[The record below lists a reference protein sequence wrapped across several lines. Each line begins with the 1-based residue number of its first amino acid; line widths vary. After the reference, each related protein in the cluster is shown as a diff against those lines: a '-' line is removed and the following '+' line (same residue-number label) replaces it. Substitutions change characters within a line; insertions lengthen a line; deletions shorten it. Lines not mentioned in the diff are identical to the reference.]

1 MTVSIEGDTHIFV
14 NESGG
19 FVGVCMMADH
29 DSQASYEV
37 ILTTT
42 DGSAT
47 GKDEYLPEYS
57 RHFPLPQLMR
67 TTLL

>member
-1 MTVSIEGDTHIFV
+1 MVTVSIEGDAHIFV

-19 FVGVCMMADH
+19 FVEVCVMADH

-42 DGSAT
+42 DDSAT
-47 GKDEYLPEYS
+47 GKELPVIIIS
-57 RHFPLPQLMR
+57 IFSSLS
-67 TTLL
+67 